1 MNDIIEI
8 KDLSFSYQPEV
19 AMLSNI
25 SLNVPRGGFLA
36 IAGPNGAGK
45 TTLFNL
51 INGLLKPV
59 SGTIVVDSRNIHDYS
74 TNQKARKIAVV
85 RQEYIPV
92 FDFNVT
98 EVVMMAR
105 SPYVGAF
112 GFENSE
118 DIEIVKQALEMTDT
132 ARFAQRS
139 LAHLSGGE
147 RQRVF
152 IARAFAQNTDIL
164 LLDEPTTYLD
174 LKHQLEIF
182 DLLKRMQLDKGKTI
196 VVITHDVNLASQY
209 CDQMML
215 LASDS
220 SYIIA
225 QPNDFLDPAQIKRT
239 FNVDGYTGRVSN
251 QRFFLPLGKYS
262 RDNPKNNRNTQ
273 SSLQ

>member
-1 MNDIIEI
+1 MSNIIEI
-8 KDLSFSYQPEV
+8 KDLSFSYQPNNP
-19 AMLSNI
+19 MLSGI
-25 SLNVPRGGFLA
+25 TLNVPKGGFLA
-36 IAGPNGAGK
+36 VAGPNGAGK

-51 INGLLKPV
+51 ISGLLRPDNG
-59 SGTIVVDSRNIHDYS
+59 SIIIDSKNINDYS
-74 TNQKARKIAVV
+74 TKQKARKIAVV

-98 EVVMMAR
+98 ELVMMAR
-105 SPYVGAF
+105 SPYVGVL
-112 GFENSE
+112 GFEDSG
-118 DIEIVKQALEMTDT
+118 DVQIVRQALEMTDT
-132 ARFAQRS
+132 ARFSQRS

-152 IARAFAQNTDIL
+152 IARAFAQDTDIL

-182 DLLKRMQLDKGKTI
+182 DLLKNMQLDKDKTI

-220 SYIIA
+220 SYTIA
-225 QPNDFLDPAQIKRT
+225 GPDEFLDPAQIKRT
-239 FNVDGYTGRVSN
+239 FEVDGYTVRVSS
-251 QRFFLPLGKYS
+251 QRFFLPLGKFS
-262 RDNPKNNRNTQ
+262 RDKSISNKNTQ
-273 SSLQ
+273 ISPQ

>member
-1 MNDIIEI
+1 MSNIIEI
-8 KDLSFSYQPEV
+8 KDLSFSYQPNNP
-19 AMLSNI
+19 MLSGI
-25 SLNVPRGGFLA
+25 TLNVPKGGFLA
-36 IAGPNGAGK
+36 VAGPNGAGK

-51 INGLLKPV
+51 ISGLLRPDNG
-59 SGTIVVDSRNIHDYS
+59 SIIIDSKNINDYS
-74 TNQKARKIAVV
+74 TKQKARKIAVV

-98 EVVMMAR
+98 ELVMMAR
-105 SPYVGAF
+105 SPYVGVL
-112 GFENSE
+112 GFEDSG
-118 DIEIVKQALEMTDT
+118 DVQIVRQALEMTDT
-132 ARFAQRS
+132 ARFSQRS

-152 IARAFAQNTDIL
+152 IARAFAQDTDIL

-182 DLLKRMQLDKGKTI
+182 DLLKNMQLDKGKTI

-220 SYIIA
+220 SYTIA
-225 QPNDFLDPAQIKRT
+225 GPDEFLDPAQIKRT
-239 FNVDGYTGRVSN
+239 FEVDGYTVRVSS
-251 QRFFLPLGKYS
+251 QRFFLPLGKFS
-262 RDNPKNNRNTQ
+262 RDKSISNKNTHI
-273 SSLQ
+273 